1 MEEKL
6 SFRGTMEP
14 FEDSLES
21 LRQDYAQM
29 RGVYAAAIREINAR
43 LETLNNE
50 FSYRNRHNP
59 IHHIESRVKSM
70 PSIIKKLRT
79 IGAPISMSSAKKHL
93 HDIAG
98 VRVVCRYVDD
108 IYRIADLLQRQR
120 DVEFVHRRD
129 YIENPKESGY
139 RSLHLVIRIPVFLSS
154 HTELVP
160 VEVQIRTIAMDFWA
174 SLEHQLRYKSN
185 HETTQQLR
193 RRLQHCA
200 EASAALDREMQDI
213 YREINGC
220 ASDAPCVVQ
229 PIQPDDAASN

>member
-1 MEEKL
+1 MDNAMMIPD
-6 SFRGTMEP
+6 TP
-14 FEDSLES
+14 T
-21 LRQDYAQM
+21 
-29 RGVYAAAIREINAR
+29 AAAFQQQYREMMQLYSAAVREVRTKVEI
-43 LETLNNE
+43 LDEE
-50 FSYRNRHNP
+50 FRTRYAHNP
-59 IHHIESRVKSM
+59 IHHIDSRLKSPQSM
-70 PSIIKKLRT
+70 MKKLARKGLPQT
-79 IGAPISMSSAKKHL
+79 LEAAEANL
-93 HDIAG
+93 NDIAG
-98 VRVVCRYVDD
+98 IRIVCNYLDD

-213 YREINGC
+213 YREINGYS
-220 ASDAPCVVQ
+220 AGEAQPVQAEADNAAP
-229 PIQPDDAASN
+229 I

>member
-1 MEEKL
+1 MDNAMMIPD
-6 SFRGTMEP
+6 TP
-14 FEDSLES
+14 T
-21 LRQDYAQM
+21 
-29 RGVYAAAIREINAR
+29 AAAFQQQYREMMQLYSAAVREVRTKVEI
-43 LETLNNE
+43 LDEE
-50 FSYRNRHNP
+50 FRTRYAHNP
-59 IHHIESRVKSM
+59 IHHIDSRLKSPQSM
-70 PSIIKKLRT
+70 MKKLARKGLPQT
-79 IGAPISMSSAKKHL
+79 LEAAEANL
-93 HDIAG
+93 NDIAG
-98 VRVVCRYVDD
+98 VRIICNYLED

-213 YREINGC
+213 YREINGYS
-220 ASDAPCVVQ
+220 AGDAQPVQ
-229 PIQPDDAASN
+229 AEADDAASI

>member
-1 MEEKL
+1 MDNAMMIPD
-6 SFRGTMEP
+6 TP
-14 FEDSLES
+14 T
-21 LRQDYAQM
+21 
-29 RGVYAAAIREINAR
+29 AAAFQQQYREMMQLYSAAVREVRTKVEI
-43 LETLNNE
+43 LDEE
-50 FSYRNRHNP
+50 FRTRYAHNP
-59 IHHIESRVKSM
+59 IHHIDSRLKSPQSM
-70 PSIIKKLRT
+70 MKKLARKGLPQT
-79 IGAPISMSSAKKHL
+79 LEAAEANL
-93 HDIAG
+93 NDIAG
-98 VRVVCRYVDD
+98 VRIICNYLED

-200 EASAALDREMQDI
+200 EAIAALDREMQDI
-213 YREINGC
+213 YREINGYS
-220 ASDAPCVVQ
+220 AGEAQPVQAEADEAAP
-229 PIQPDDAASN
+229 I

>member
-1 MEEKL
+1 MDNAMMIPD
-6 SFRGTMEP
+6 TP
-14 FEDSLES
+14 T
-21 LRQDYAQM
+21 
-29 RGVYAAAIREINAR
+29 AAAFQQQYREMMQLYSAAVREVRTKVEI
-43 LETLNNE
+43 LDEE
-50 FSYRNRHNP
+50 FRTRYAHNP
-59 IHHIESRVKSM
+59 IHHIDSRLKSPQSM
-70 PSIIKKLRT
+70 MKKLARKGLPQT
-79 IGAPISMSSAKKHL
+79 LEAAEANL
-93 HDIAG
+93 NDIAG
-98 VRVVCRYVDD
+98 IRIVCNYLDD

-213 YREINGC
+213 YREINGYS
-220 ASDAPCVVQ
+220 AGDARPVQ
-229 PIQPDDAASN
+229 AEADDAAPI

>member
-1 MEEKL
+1 MDNAMMIPD
-6 SFRGTMEP
+6 TP
-14 FEDSLES
+14 T
-21 LRQDYAQM
+21 
-29 RGVYAAAIREINAR
+29 AAAFQQQYREMMQLYSAAVREVRTKVEI
-43 LETLNNE
+43 LDEE
-50 FSYRNRHNP
+50 FRTRYAHNP
-59 IHHIESRVKSM
+59 IHHIDSRLKSPQSM
-70 PSIIKKLRT
+70 MKKLARKGLPQT
-79 IGAPISMSSAKKHL
+79 LEAAEANL
-93 HDIAG
+93 NDIAG
-98 VRVVCRYVDD
+98 VRIVCNYLDD

-220 ASDAPCVVQ
+220 ASDAPCAVQ
-229 PIQPDDAASN
+229 PIQPDDAAPI

>member
-1 MEEKL
+1 MDNEMMIPD
-6 SFRGTMEP
+6 TP
-14 FEDSLES
+14 T
-21 LRQDYAQM
+21 
-29 RGVYAAAIREINAR
+29 AAAFQQQYREMMQLYSAAVREVRTKVEI
-43 LETLNNE
+43 LDEE
-50 FSYRNRHNP
+50 FRTRYAHNP
-59 IHHIESRVKSM
+59 IHHIDSRLKSPQSM
-70 PSIIKKLRT
+70 MKKLARKGLPQT
-79 IGAPISMSSAKKHL
+79 LEAAEANL
-93 HDIAG
+93 NDIAG
-98 VRVVCRYVDD
+98 VRIVCNYLDD

-160 VEVQIRTIAMDFWA
+160 VEIQIRTIAMDFWA

-220 ASDAPCVVQ
+220 SVNETCEAKPVQTDGAS
-229 PIQPDDAASN
+229 

>member
-1 MEEKL
+1 MDNVMMIPD
-6 SFRGTMEP
+6 TP
-14 FEDSLES
+14 T
-21 LRQDYAQM
+21 
-29 RGVYAAAIREINAR
+29 AAAFQQQYREMMQLYSAAVREVRTKVEI
-43 LETLNNE
+43 LDEE
-50 FSYRNRHNP
+50 FRTRYAHNP
-59 IHHIESRVKSM
+59 IHHIDSRLKSPQSM
-70 PSIIKKLRT
+70 MKKLARKGLPQT
-79 IGAPISMSSAKKHL
+79 LEAAEANL
-93 HDIAG
+93 NDIAG
-98 VRVVCRYVDD
+98 VRIVCNYLDD

>member
-1 MEEKL
+1 MDNAMMIPD
-6 SFRGTMEP
+6 TP
-14 FEDSLES
+14 T
-21 LRQDYAQM
+21 
-29 RGVYAAAIREINAR
+29 AAAFQQQYREMMQLYSAAVREVRTKVEI
-43 LETLNNE
+43 LDEE
-50 FSYRNRHNP
+50 FRTRYAHNP
-59 IHHIESRVKSM
+59 IHHIDSRLKSPQSM
-70 PSIIKKLRT
+70 MKKLARKGLPQT
-79 IGAPISMSSAKKHL
+79 LEAAEANL
-93 HDIAG
+93 NDIAG
-98 VRVVCRYVDD
+98 IRIVCNYLDD

-213 YREINGC
+213 YREINGYS
-220 ASDAPCVVQ
+220 AGDAQPVQ
-229 PIQPDDAASN
+229 AEADDAAPI

>member
-1 MEEKL
+1 MDNAMMIPD
-6 SFRGTMEP
+6 TP
-14 FEDSLES
+14 T
-21 LRQDYAQM
+21 
-29 RGVYAAAIREINAR
+29 AAAFQQQYREMMQLYSAAVREVRTKVEI
-43 LETLNNE
+43 LDEE
-50 FSYRNRHNP
+50 FRTRYAHNP
-59 IHHIESRVKSM
+59 IHHIDSRLKSPQSM
-70 PSIIKKLRT
+70 MKKLARKGLPQT
-79 IGAPISMSSAKKHL
+79 LEAAEANL
-93 HDIAG
+93 NDIAG
-98 VRVVCRYVDD
+98 VRIICNYLED

-193 RRLQHCA
+193 RRLQHCS

-213 YREINGC
+213 YREINGYS
-220 ASDAPCVVQ
+220 AGDAQPVQ
-229 PIQPDDAASN
+229 AEADDAAPI

>member
-1 MEEKL
+1 MDNAMMIPD
-6 SFRGTMEP
+6 TP
-14 FEDSLES
+14 T
-21 LRQDYAQM
+21 
-29 RGVYAAAIREINAR
+29 AAAFQQQYREMMQLYSAAVREVRTKVEI
-43 LETLNNE
+43 LDEE
-50 FSYRNRHNP
+50 FRTRYAHNP
-59 IHHIESRVKSM
+59 IHHIDSRLKSPQSM
-70 PSIIKKLRT
+70 MKKLARKGLPQT
-79 IGAPISMSSAKKHL
+79 LEAAEANL
-93 HDIAG
+93 NDIAG
-98 VRVVCRYVDD
+98 VRIICNYLED

-213 YREINGC
+213 YREINGYS
-220 ASDAPCVVQ
+220 AGDAQPVQ
-229 PIQPDDAASN
+229 AEADEAAPI

>member
-1 MEEKL
+1 MDNAMMIPD
-6 SFRGTMEP
+6 TP
-14 FEDSLES
+14 T
-21 LRQDYAQM
+21 
-29 RGVYAAAIREINAR
+29 AAAFQQQYREMMQLYSAAVREVRTKVEI
-43 LETLNNE
+43 LDEE
-50 FSYRNRHNP
+50 FRTRYAHNP
-59 IHHIESRVKSM
+59 IHHIDSRLKSPQSM
-70 PSIIKKLRT
+70 MKKLARKGLPQT
-79 IGAPISMSSAKKHL
+79 LEAAEANL
-93 HDIAG
+93 NDIAG
-98 VRVVCRYVDD
+98 VRIICNYLED

-220 ASDAPCVVQ
+220 SVNETCEAKPVQTDGAS
-229 PIQPDDAASN
+229 

>member
-1 MEEKL
+1 MDNAMMIPD
-6 SFRGTMEP
+6 TP
-14 FEDSLES
+14 T
-21 LRQDYAQM
+21 
-29 RGVYAAAIREINAR
+29 AAAFQQQYREMMQLYSAAVREVRTKVEI
-43 LETLNNE
+43 LDEE
-50 FSYRNRHNP
+50 FRTRYAHNP
-59 IHHIESRVKSM
+59 IHHIDSRLKSPQSM
-70 PSIIKKLRT
+70 MKKLARKGLPQT
-79 IGAPISMSSAKKHL
+79 LEAAEANL
-93 HDIAG
+93 NDIAG
-98 VRVVCRYVDD
+98 IRIVCNYLDD

-193 RRLQHCA
+193 RRLQQCA

-213 YREINGC
+213 YREINGYS
-220 ASDAPCVVQ
+220 AGEAQPVQAEADNAAP
-229 PIQPDDAASN
+229 I

>member
-1 MEEKL
+1 MDNAMMIPD
-6 SFRGTMEP
+6 TP
-14 FEDSLES
+14 T
-21 LRQDYAQM
+21 
-29 RGVYAAAIREINAR
+29 AAAFQQQYREMMQLYSAAVREVRTKVEI
-43 LETLNNE
+43 LDEE
-50 FSYRNRHNP
+50 FRTRYAHNP
-59 IHHIESRVKSM
+59 IHHIDSRLKSPQSM
-70 PSIIKKLRT
+70 MKKLARKGLPQT
-79 IGAPISMSSAKKHL
+79 LEAAEANL
-93 HDIAG
+93 NDIAG
-98 VRVVCRYVDD
+98 IRIVCNYLDD

-193 RRLQHCA
+193 RRLQQCA

-220 ASDAPCVVQ
+220 ASDAPCAVQ
-229 PIQPDDAASN
+229 PIQPDDAAPI

>member
-1 MEEKL
+1 MDNAMMIPD
-6 SFRGTMEP
+6 TP
-14 FEDSLES
+14 T
-21 LRQDYAQM
+21 
-29 RGVYAAAIREINAR
+29 AAAFQQQYREMMQLYSAAVREVRTKVEI
-43 LETLNNE
+43 LDEE
-50 FSYRNRHNP
+50 FRTRYAHNP
-59 IHHIESRVKSM
+59 IHHIDSRLKSPQSM
-70 PSIIKKLRT
+70 MKKLARKGLPQT
-79 IGAPISMSSAKKHL
+79 LEAAEANL
-93 HDIAG
+93 NDIAG
-98 VRVVCRYVDD
+98 VRIVCNYLDD

-129 YIENPKESGY
+129 YLENPKASGY

-213 YREINGC
+213 YREINGYS
-220 ASDAPCVVQ
+220 ADEAQPVQ
-229 PIQPDDAASN
+229 AEADDAAPI

>member
-1 MEEKL
+1 MDNAMMIPD
-6 SFRGTMEP
+6 TP
-14 FEDSLES
+14 T
-21 LRQDYAQM
+21 
-29 RGVYAAAIREINAR
+29 AAAFQQQYREMMQLYSAAVREVRTKVEI
-43 LETLNNE
+43 LDEE
-50 FSYRNRHNP
+50 FRTRYAHNP
-59 IHHIESRVKSM
+59 IHHIDSRLKSPQSM
-70 PSIIKKLRT
+70 MKKLARKGLPQT
-79 IGAPISMSSAKKHL
+79 LEAAEANL
-93 HDIAG
+93 NDIAG
-98 VRVVCRYVDD
+98 VRIICNYLED

-213 YREINGC
+213 YREINGYS
-220 ASDAPCVVQ
+220 AGDAQ
-229 PIQPDDAASN
+229 PVRAEADDAAPI

>member
-1 MEEKL
+1 MDNAMMIPD
-6 SFRGTMEP
+6 TP
-14 FEDSLES
+14 T
-21 LRQDYAQM
+21 
-29 RGVYAAAIREINAR
+29 AAAFQQQYREMMQLYSAAVREVRTKVEI
-43 LETLNNE
+43 LDEE
-50 FSYRNRHNP
+50 FRTRYAHNP
-59 IHHIESRVKSM
+59 IHHIDSRLKSPQSM
-70 PSIIKKLRT
+70 MKKLARKGLPQT
-79 IGAPISMSSAKKHL
+79 LEAAEANL
-93 HDIAG
+93 NDIAG
-98 VRVVCRYVDD
+98 VRIICNYLED

-213 YREINGC
+213 YREINGYS
-220 ASDAPCVVQ
+220 ADEAQPVQ
-229 PIQPDDAASN
+229 AEADDAAPI

>member
-1 MEEKL
+1 MDNAMMIPD
-6 SFRGTMEP
+6 TP
-14 FEDSLES
+14 T
-21 LRQDYAQM
+21 
-29 RGVYAAAIREINAR
+29 AAAFQQQYREMMQLYSAAVREVRTKVEI
-43 LETLNNE
+43 LDEE
-50 FSYRNRHNP
+50 FRTRYAHNP
-59 IHHIESRVKSM
+59 IHHIDSRLKSPQSM
-70 PSIIKKLRT
+70 MKKLARKGLPQT
-79 IGAPISMSSAKKHL
+79 LEAAEANL
-93 HDIAG
+93 NDIAG
-98 VRVVCRYVDD
+98 VRIICNYLDD

>member
-1 MEEKL
+1 MDNAMMVPDTPTTAAFQQQYREMMQLYSAAVREVRTKVEILDEE
-6 SFRGTMEP
+6 FRT
-14 FEDSLES
+14 
-21 LRQDYAQM
+21 RYA
-29 RGVYAAAIREINAR
+29 
-43 LETLNNE
+43 
-50 FSYRNRHNP
+50 HNP
-59 IHHIESRVKSM
+59 IHHIDSRLKSPQSM
-70 PSIIKKLRT
+70 MKKLARKGLPQT
-79 IGAPISMSSAKKHL
+79 LEAADANL
-93 HDIAG
+93 NDIAG
-98 VRVVCRYVDD
+98 VRIICNYLED

-213 YREINGC
+213 YREING
-220 ASDAPCVVQ
+220 ASAAEAQPKQAEADNAAPM
-229 PIQPDDAASN
+229 

>member
-1 MEEKL
+1 MDNAMMIPD
-6 SFRGTMEP
+6 TP
-14 FEDSLES
+14 T
-21 LRQDYAQM
+21 
-29 RGVYAAAIREINAR
+29 AAAFQQQYREMMQLYSAAVREVRTKVEI
-43 LETLNNE
+43 LDEE
-50 FSYRNRHNP
+50 FRTRYAHNP
-59 IHHIESRVKSM
+59 IHHIDSRLKSPQSM
-70 PSIIKKLRT
+70 MKKLARKGLPQT
-79 IGAPISMSSAKKHL
+79 LEAAEANL
-93 HDIAG
+93 NDIAG
-98 VRVVCRYVDD
+98 VRIVCNYLDD

-213 YREINGC
+213 YREINGYS
-220 ASDAPCVVQ
+220 ADEAQPVQ
-229 PIQPDDAASN
+229 AEADDAAPI